1 MATPTRKVPA
11 RPRYRTREEEIAAEL
26 KAIDNTYKRVSKSR
40 KTAIAFLARAG
51 ILDRDGNLTP
61 PYR

>member
-1 MATPTRKVPA
+1 MATSARKVPA
-11 RPRYRTREEEIAAEL
+11 RPRYRTREEEIAARLE
-26 KAIDNTYKRVSKSR
+26 AIDNGYKRASKSR

-51 ILDRDGNLTP
+51 ILDKRGKLTA